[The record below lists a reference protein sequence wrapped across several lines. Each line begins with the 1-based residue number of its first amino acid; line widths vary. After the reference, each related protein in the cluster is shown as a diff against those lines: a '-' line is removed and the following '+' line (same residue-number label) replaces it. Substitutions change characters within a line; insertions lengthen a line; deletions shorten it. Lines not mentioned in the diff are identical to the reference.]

1 MQMSIIIQSFIVHAF
16 LAMFCLAIVLDD
28 ALYTPPPLPTIRPT
42 QASGERVQIETYG
55 VIR

>member
-1 MQMSIIIQSFIVHAF
+1 MQEVIVTLM

-42 QASGERVQIETYG
+42 QASEERVPINTYG
-55 VIR
+55 VLE